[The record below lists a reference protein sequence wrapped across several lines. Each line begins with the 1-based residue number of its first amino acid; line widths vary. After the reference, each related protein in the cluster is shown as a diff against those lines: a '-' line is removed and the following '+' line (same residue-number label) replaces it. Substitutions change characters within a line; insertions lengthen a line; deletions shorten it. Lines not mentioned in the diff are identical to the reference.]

1 MAVFKAYSKYYDLL
15 YKDKDYA
22 AEAEYIY
29 KLIVRYAPDASKVLE
44 LGCGTGA
51 HAKHL
56 ARSGLVVH
64 GVDMSEQMLEV
75 AARKRALL
83 SSELGQR
90 LFFSHGDARTIRL
103 DQTFDVVISL
113 FHVMSYQVNNNDIQ
127 AVFLTAK
134 EHLKPGGF
142 FIFDC
147 WYGPAVLTDRPE
159 VRVKYLEDKSTRV
172 IRIAEPVMHPNLDV
186 VDVNYTLIIKDKNTQ
201 KVEELQE
208 THRMRYL
215 FEPEI
220 RLFCSQTGF
229 KLIKSFAWMRDN
241 EPDFTTWSACYV
253 LQV

>member
-22 AEAEYIY
+22 AEADYIY
-29 KLIVRYAPDASKVLE
+29 KLIRRYAPDASKVLE

-51 HAKHL
+51 HAEYL
-56 ARSGLVVH
+56 SRLGLVVH
-64 GVDMSEQMLEV
+64 GVDMSEQMLE
-75 AARKRALL
+75 AATKKRASLPP
-83 SSELGQR
+83 ELAQR

-103 DQTFDVVISL
+103 GQTFDVVISL
-113 FHVMSYQVNNNDIQ
+113 FHVMSYQVENDDIE

-134 EHLKPGGF
+134 KHLKPGGV

-147 WYGPAVLTDRPE
+147 WYGPGVLTDRPE
-159 VRVKYLEDKSTRV
+159 VRVKYLEDKQTRIV
-172 IRIAEPVMHPNLDV
+172 RIAEPVMYPNRNL
-186 VDVNYTLIIKDKNTQ
+186 VDVNYTLIIKDKNMQ

-220 RLFCSQTGF
+220 RLFCSQTDF
-229 KLIKSFAWMRDN
+229 KLIKSFAWMTDN
-241 EPDFTTWSACYV
+241 ESDFNTWSACYV
-253 LQV
+253 LRV